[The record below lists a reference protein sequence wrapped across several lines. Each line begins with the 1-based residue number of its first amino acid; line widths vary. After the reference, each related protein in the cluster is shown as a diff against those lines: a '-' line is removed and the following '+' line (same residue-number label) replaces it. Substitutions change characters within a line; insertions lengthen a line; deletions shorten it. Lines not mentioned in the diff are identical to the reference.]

1 MKICKYCGW
10 ENPDDALFCRNCGE
24 KFRKDRNRWGHA
36 LKYIF
41 WRVFGFALGVGLAA
55 AGFWLW
61 DYFTQP
67 TFIQV
72 EGEMEHAITVLPV
85 ESEIRLAVSTDA
97 DSYQIEFPEWIRD
110 SEEVAT
116 ADSLFFIVSANYGD
130 KERTGTIRLTAG
142 KHSADI
148 VVSQPPLDDATSSN
162 AEPKIDISMQTRNLQ
177 SHGVSSFIHNI
188 WVEHNVYR
196 DNEKGLVFHV
206 DFEVENMN
214 GKTGTCACYFYD
226 ESGKA
231 LTDLDKR
238 CRTEDDKV
246 SVGED
251 FTPTSDKCRFE
262 DVQLF
267 IPYSQFHLN
276 GVGNYRLKCRIILW
290 NHLLDELNEYHWIH
304 FNYNQPTPHTY
315 GKIQKVW
322 NDSDFLPD
330 SVAGMN
336 VHVKFDV
343 GNMKGRT
350 GFCQIWVYD
359 RGTGSRIKQL
369 VGSQSFTPS
378 YNSSTYGD
386 MEVFVPHSFKF
397 LGEGVHEL
405 KYQAVLIDDRG
416 CELDKSDYHNL
427 KLAN

>member
-10 ENPDDALFCRNCGE
+10 ENPDDALFCRNCGK
-24 KFRKDRNRWGHA
+24 KFQQGRSKLGLVW
-36 LKYIF
+36 KYIF
-41 WRVFGFALGVGLAA
+41 WVVLSGALGYGLTVG
-55 AGFWLW
+55 GFWVW
-61 DYFTQP
+61 NYFTQP

-72 EGEMEHAITVLPV
+72 EGEMEHAITALPV
-85 ESEIRLAVSTDA
+85 ESEIRLAVSTDT
-97 DSYQIEFPEWIRD
+97 DNYQVEFPEWIKNT
-110 SEEVAT
+110 EELAP
-116 ADSLFFIVSANYGD
+116 ADSLFFIVLANYGD

-142 KHSADI
+142 KHWADI

-162 AEPKIDISMQTRNLQ
+162 AEPKIDISMQTLNLQ
-177 SHGVSSFIHNI
+177 AHGVSSFIHNI

-196 DNEKGLVFHV
+196 GNEKGLVFHV

-214 GKTGTCACYFYD
+214 GKTGSCACYFYD
-226 ESGKA
+226 ESGSA
-231 LTDLDKR
+231 LKDLDKSHY
-238 CRTEDDKV
+238 TADGKV

-262 DVQLF
+262 DLQLF
-267 IPYSQFHLN
+267 MPYSQFHLN
-276 GVGNYRLKCRIILW
+276 DAGNYRLKCRIILW
-290 NHLLDELNEYHWIH
+290 NHFLDELSEYHWIH
-304 FNYNQPTPHTY
+304 FKLNQPTPHAN
-315 GKIQKVW
+315 GKILAVW
-322 NDSDFLPD
+322 SDTDFLPD

-350 GFCQIWVYD
+350 GSCQVHIYD
-359 RGTGSRIKQL
+359 SETGSRIKQV

-378 YNSSTYGD
+378 YNSSSYGD
-386 MEVFVPHSFKF
+386 MEVFVPHSFQF

-416 CELDKSDYHNL
+416 CELDKSDYHNF